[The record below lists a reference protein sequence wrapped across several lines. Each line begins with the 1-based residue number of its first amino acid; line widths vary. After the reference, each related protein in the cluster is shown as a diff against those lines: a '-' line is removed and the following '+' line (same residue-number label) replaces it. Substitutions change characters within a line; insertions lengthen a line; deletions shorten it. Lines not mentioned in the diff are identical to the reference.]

1 MGHDRKLRFAFTTL
15 VTAAL
20 AAPALA
26 GDSDADGVSDA
37 SDNCPAVA
45 NPGQENSDG
54 DSAGDACDGCPT
66 DAAKTTAGTC
76 GCGVTDVDADADA
89 MPDCLGAESLAAL
102 AFPVGAD
109 LASGDDFG
117 FSVAAGGTRLA
128 VGVPYDDHSG
138 VSDAGSIRVF
148 RREAAGWMLEA
159 TLVAPAPAT
168 RDYFGWSVA
177 LDGERL
183 VVGAKDRE
191 RNGVT
196 DAGTAFVF
204 RRGEAGWALEAEL
217 ARATP
222 GADDAFGTA
231 VAIRGDLVAIGVPL
245 ATVSSKSD
253 AGEVDLFRHDGS
265 AWIPAGILVAETIAS
280 SDKFGQAV
288 AFGGGATPRLAVGTP
303 GDDEPG
309 ASGCGAVH
317 AFALDADGTV
327 LAASRFVSP
336 VPRPSEAL
344 GTSVAVDA
352 GGGSIA
358 AGAPGADPPVGS
370 NAGLAVVWET
380 AADAVTSPGRL
391 VTPADHA
398 AGEQFGFALAF
409 GPDRSL
415 LVGSPYANR
424 LGVNG
429 RGAATVL
436 SRLAD
441 GGYRTH
447 DRLALPAGGTSASH
461 FGFAVAAG
469 EFGLAIAAPD
479 HTPPSGGTVR
489 IFALPTPCE
498 GVDTDGDGLNDCDD
512 PDDDGDGAFDG
523 GDLCPRDPLK
533 VAPGQCGCGFTDTDS
548 DGDATA
554 DCVDGCPADPAKVAA
569 GACGCGSPDTD
580 SDGDGTADCLDL
592 CPSDPRKTAPGN
604 CGCGLPETG
613 DTDGDG
619 LLDCLDSDDDDD
631 GTPDVADRCRLDP
644 LKTQPGQCGCGTPDI
659 DSDFDGMADCRDRCP
674 LDPLKFH
681 PGTCG
686 CGIEDR
692 DDDTDGLVDCLG
704 LGFLPPLATLPAAGL
719 ASGDDLGA
727 SLAIDGHRLAVGSPG
742 DDLPGASNC
751 GAVRLFERGE
761 SSWLEPAILFAP
773 DARSGDLFGSTV
785 ALAGDLLVVGAL
797 NADVDGLSDA
807 GAAYL
812 FRRAADGTWAFEA
825 KLARAAPAAADR
837 FGTAVAVRDGLV
849 AVGAPLAN
857 AGGVTDSGEVTVFR
871 SDAGAW
877 LPVTT
882 LGPEPRTSGDKFG
895 QAVAMGGPA
904 GQPLLA
910 VGAIGDDEPS
920 RSACGAVY
928 AFTLDPTGLPTTTV
942 RLIGAPPLSG
952 AGLGATLAVDAA
964 GVRIAA
970 GAPLADLPKG
980 VDCGLMTVWSLA
992 DGAWSG
998 VNAYPADLGA
1008 GERFASSIAFRPD
1021 GLAIVAG
1028 SPYDRVGT
1036 VNQRGSAAVF
1046 LWQSGGWRLF
1056 DRLTLPNSGT
1066 SASRFGSSVAFGP
1079 DSILV
1084 GGPKHSPPAGGTVR
1098 EFAGP

>member
-1 MGHDRKLRFAFTTL
+1 MYDHRKIRHLLTHL

-26 GDSDADGVSDA
+26 GDSDADGVPDA
-37 SDNCPAVA
+37 RDNCPTVA
-45 NPGQENSDG
+45 NADQANADG
-54 DSAGDACDGCPT
+54 DAAGDACDGCP
-66 DAAKTTAGTC
+66 DDGAKIAPATC
-76 GCGVTDVDADADA
+76 GCGVPDVDADADGLV
-89 MPDCLGAESLAAL
+89 DCLAAESLPAL
-102 AFPVGAD
+102 AFPVGSD

-117 FSVAAGGTRLA
+117 FAVAASGATLA

-138 VSDAGSIRVF
+138 VSDAGSVRVF
-148 RREAAGWMLEA
+148 RRDASGWILEA
-159 TLVAPAPAT
+159 TLLAPAPAT

-177 LDGERL
+177 LDGDRL

-196 DAGTAFVF
+196 DAGMAFVF
-204 RRGEAGWALEAEL
+204 LRGESGWTLAAEL
-217 ARATP
+217 ARAVP

-231 VAIRGDLVAIGVPL
+231 VAIRGDLVAVGVPL
-245 ATVSSKSD
+245 ATVDGRSN
-253 AGEVDLFRHDGS
+253 AGEVNLFRLDGS
-265 AWIPAGILVAETIAS
+265 AWIPAGTLVAATVAS
-280 SDKFGQAV
+280 SDRFGQSV
-288 AFGGGATPRLAVGTP
+288 AFGGGDAPTLAAGTP

-317 AFALDADGTV
+317 VFTLDAGGTV
-327 LAASRFVSP
+327 VAAARLVSP
-336 VPRPSEAL
+336 SPRPSEAI
-344 GTSVAVDA
+344 GTSVAADA
-352 GGGSIA
+352 GGQSIA

-370 NAGLAVVWET
+370 NAGLVVAWEGTGT
-380 AADAVTSPGRL
+380 AWSGRL

-424 LGVNG
+424 FGVNG

-436 SRLAD
+436 SRLSD

-447 DRLALPAGGTSASH
+447 DRLALPVGGSSASH
-461 FGFAVAAG
+461 LGWSVAAG
-469 EFGLAIAAPD
+469 DFGLAIGAPD
-479 HTPPSGGTVR
+479 HTQPLGGTVR
-489 IFALPTPCE
+489 IFASPLPCD
-498 GVDTDGDGLNDCDD
+498 GVDTDGDGVDDCDD

-533 VAPGQCGCGFTDTDS
+533 VAPGQCGCGSPDTDS

-554 DCVDGCPADPAKVAA
+554 DCLDACPADPAKVAP
-569 GACGCGSPDTD
+569 GQCGCGVADADT
-580 SDGDGTADCLDL
+580 DGDGTADCNDL
-592 CPSDPRKTAPGN
+592 CPGDPRKTEPGN

-613 DTDGDG
+613 DSDGDG
-619 LLDCLDSDDDDD
+619 LLDCFDPDDDGD

-644 LKTQPGQCGCGTPDI
+644 LKTQPGQCGCGNPDT
-659 DSDFDGMADCRDRCP
+659 DSDFDGVADCHDRCP
-674 LDPLKFH
+674 LDPLKIH
-681 PGTCG
+681 AGTCG
-686 CGIEDR
+686 CGVEDR
-692 DDDTDGLVDCLG
+692 DDDADGLIDCLG
-704 LGFLPPLATLPAAGL
+704 LGSLPPLATLPAAGL

-727 SLAIDGHRLAVGSPG
+727 SLAIDGDRLAVGSPG

-751 GAVRLFERGE
+751 GAVRLFGRGE
-761 SSWLEPAILFAP
+761 TSWLEPAILFAP
-773 DARSGDLFGSTV
+773 DARSGDRFGSTV

-797 NADVDGLSDA
+797 NADVGGLADA
-807 GAAYL
+807 GAAYV
-812 FRRAADGTWAFEA
+812 FRRDANGTWAFEA
-825 KLARAAPAAADR
+825 KLLRAAPAAADR
-837 FGTAVAVRDGLV
+837 FGTSVAVRDGLV

-871 SDAGAW
+871 FDGGSW

-895 QAVAMGGPA
+895 QAVAMGGPEGA
-904 GQPLLA
+904 TLLA

-928 AFTLDPTGLPTTTV
+928 AFTLAPDGMPTTSV
-942 RLIGAPPLSG
+942 RLVGAPPLSG

-964 GVRIAA
+964 GTRIAA

-980 VDCGLMTVWSLA
+980 ADCGIMTVWSLH

-998 VNAYPADLGA
+998 VNTYPADLAA
-1008 GERFASSIAFRPD
+1008 GERFASSLAFRPD

-1028 SPYDRVGT
+1028 SPNDRVGT
-1036 VNQRGSAAVF
+1036 VNRRGSAAVF
-1046 LWQSGGWRLF
+1046 VLQSGAWRLF
-1056 DRLTLPNSGT
+1056 DRLTLPNTGT
-1066 SASRFGSSVAFGP
+1066 SASRLGSSVAFGEE
-1079 DSILV
+1079 SILV